1 MKTERFSQTIA
12 EIDRLNA
19 EDPFYDNNDGKMIP
33 KELLYSQRMSKMLI
47 DYEPMASEPL
57 QIATRAQHIQRW
69 KIPRE
74 SYPMDRKGYLMWR
87 TELKNF
93 HGKVTSDLMEKMGYH
108 EAEIGHV
115 DDLINKRRL
124 KTDHEAQCLE
134 DVVCLVFLKYYFDDF
149 IEKHANEEDK
159 IISSVRK
166 TWKKM
171 SEKGHQAALNMSH
184 SPKSLN
190 LIKAALEQD

>member
-1 MKTERFSQTIA
+1 MKTEKLSQTIA

-33 KELLYSQRMSKMLI
+33 KELLYSQRMSKMLM
-47 DYEPMASEPL
+47 DYEPMASGPL

-87 TELKNF
+87 TELKSF

-108 EAEIGHV
+108 ETEIGHV

-159 IISSVRK
+159 IIAIVRK